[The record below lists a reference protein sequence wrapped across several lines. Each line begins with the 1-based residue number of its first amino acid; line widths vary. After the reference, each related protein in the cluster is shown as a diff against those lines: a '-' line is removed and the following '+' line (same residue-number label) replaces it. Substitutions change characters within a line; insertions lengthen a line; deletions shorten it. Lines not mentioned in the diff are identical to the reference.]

1 MISVI
6 ICTYNRANMLK
17 TTFNSLLD
25 LKHTG
30 DLDWELIIVDN
41 KSSDN
46 TRETS
51 EEFAKSSGLNVK
63 YIFEEKQGLSFAR
76 NAGIQTA
83 SGDILAFTD
92 DDVTVDPQWLTHIVA
107 TFADRQIIGM
117 GGRVIPVWTTKRPT
131 WYSDDGPYSLMSFIV
146 RFDLGLTPCEMKST
160 PFGANMIFRRSAFEK
175 YGLFRTDLGRIGKN
189 LLHGEDSEFGRRLL
203 DGGERMSYVPQ
214 AIVYH
219 PVEPERATKKYAEDW
234 YLMYGR
240 TSARM
245 STHTKELPSYFGVP
259 RYLFRKLIE
268 VFVTWAFTFN
278 ADRRFYHKL
287 QTYRFIG
294 EISEYHLQRDAV
306 KQRNPSEV

>member
-6 ICTYNRANMLK
+6 ICTYNRAGTLR
-17 TTFNSLLD
+17 TTLDSLLKLEHARD
-25 LKHTG
+25 LE
-30 DLDWELIIVDN
+30 WELVIVDN

-51 EEFAKSSGLNVK
+51 DDFAKNSGLSVK

-76 NAGIQTA
+76 NAGIKAAT
-83 SGDILAFTD
+83 GDILAFTD
-92 DDVTVDPQWLTHIVA
+92 DDVMVEPSWLTHIQA
-107 TFADRQIIGM
+107 AFADGDVIGV
-117 GGRVIPVWTTKRPT
+117 GGRVIPVWTTKKPT
-131 WYSDDGPYSLMSFIV
+131 WYAADGPYSLMSFVV
-146 RFDLGLTPCEMKST
+146 RFDLGLTPCEMKAT
-160 PFGANMIFRRSAFEK
+160 PFGANMVFRRSAFEK
-175 YGLFRTDLGRIGKN
+175 YGYFRTDLGRIGKN

-203 DGGERMSYVPQ
+203 DGGEKLSYVPQ

-245 STHTKELPSYFGVP
+245 ASLPEKLPTYFGVP

-268 VFVTWAFTFN
+268 AFLTWTFTFN
-278 ADRRFYHKL
+278 PDRRFYHKL

-294 EISEYHLQRDAV
+294 EISEYHLQRNAL
-306 KQRNPSEV
+306 KLGTQS